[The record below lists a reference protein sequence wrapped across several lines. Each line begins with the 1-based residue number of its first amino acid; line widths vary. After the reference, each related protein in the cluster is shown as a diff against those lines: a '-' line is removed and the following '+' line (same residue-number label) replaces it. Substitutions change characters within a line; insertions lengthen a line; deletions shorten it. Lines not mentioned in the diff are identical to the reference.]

1 MELVKK
7 GKNRIFTTSL
17 IIAEKFS
24 KEHRTVLR
32 AIRNL
37 ECSAEFRLH
46 NFVQTPYINS
56 QGNKMPSFA
65 MTRDGFSFIAMGFT
79 GKEAAVWKEKFINAF
94 NRMEKQIKEF
104 KDNPFKN
111 TKLLTQRFE
120 KNKHKIPNGSFCMI
134 EETIHWLIMPLDL
147 DGKDL
152 IDNCLPDG
160 SLGSGFCAYLRKN
173 GIDTKKLDTY
183 RHSFDDGRVVN
194 AKLYPDTCLHLFK
207 QYVRIWLKGKGN
219 QYFTNKVKFYLD

>member
-1 MELVKK
+1 MELVKIK
-7 GKNRIFTTSL
+7 GNGIFTSSL
-17 IIAEKFS
+17 IIAEKFNKRHS
-24 KEHRTVLR
+24 DVLR
-32 AIRNL
+32 AIKNL
-37 ECSAEFRLH
+37 ECSDEFRER
-46 NFVQTPYINS
+46 NFAQSYYINA
-56 QGNKMPSFA
+56 QERKTTLFA

-104 KDNPFKN
+104 KSNPFKN

-160 SLGSGFCAYLRKN
+160 SLGRGFCAYLRKN
-173 GIDTKKLDTY
+173 DIDTKKLDTY
-183 RHSFDDGRVVN
+183 KHSFEDGRVVN
-194 AKLYPDTCLHLFK
+194 AKLYPDTVLHLFK
-207 QYVRIWLKGKGN
+207 QYIRIWLKGKGK
-219 QYFTNKVKFYLD
+219 QYFTDKVKFYLD